1 MNPTNVPSDTSRS
14 RPPAAKL
21 IRHAAVEGDIRDQ
34 GAGRSGTAPARTGK
48 MKKAIVMA
56 GGLGSRL
63 WPLTAARPKPLVS
76 VANRPVIAHILHWL
90 RRHDFSEVLIALHY
104 RAEEIAY
111 ALGTGHGY
119 GLRITYQVEKAPR
132 GTA

>member
-1 MNPTNVPSDTSRS
+1 MDD
-14 RPPAAKL
+14 
-21 IRHAAVEGDIRDQ
+21 DIRDQ
-34 GAGRSGTAPARTGK
+34 GAERSEAAPVRTGK
-48 MKKAIVMA
+48 MRKAIVMA

-63 WPLTAARPKPLVS
+63 WPLTATRPKPLVS
-76 VANRPVIAHILHWL
+76 IASRPVIAHILHWL